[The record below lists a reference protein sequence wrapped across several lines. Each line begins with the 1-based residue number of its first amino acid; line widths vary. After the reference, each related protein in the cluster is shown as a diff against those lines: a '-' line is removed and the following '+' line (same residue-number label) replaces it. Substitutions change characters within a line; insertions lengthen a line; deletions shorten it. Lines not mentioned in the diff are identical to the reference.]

1 MIPPQFEYAAP
12 KTLQEAVEL
21 LSAKGE
27 SAKVLA
33 GGQSLIPLLKL
44 RLVSPALLVD
54 VGRIPGL
61 DYIRESEG
69 SLRLGAMVRVTSL
82 VESSLLRT
90 KYPVIHEAAKTIADP
105 LIRNLGTV
113 GGNMSHGDPSND
125 LPAVMLALGGELVAT
140 GPTGDRVV
148 SAENFFVDAFTTA
161 LAHDEILTEVR
172 VPVPFPR
179 SAGAYLKVKKKV
191 GDFATAGVAV
201 QVTTSRASEF
211 TKVGIGLTAV
221 GPTAVKARKA
231 EEALHGKK
239 TTDLRAVSEAAA
251 MAGEAS
257 SPTADIRGTVEYKR
271 SLVRLLVSRAL
282 KISSER
288 AEASGAR

>member
-1 MIPPQFEYAAP
+1 MIPPRFEYATP

-21 LSAKGE
+21 LRTRGE

-44 RLVSPALLVD
+44 RLASPALLVD

-61 DYIRESEG
+61 DYIRETER
-69 SLRLGAMVRVTSL
+69 SLKLGAMVRVTSL

-105 LIRNLGTV
+105 LVRNLGTV
-113 GGNMSHGDPSND
+113 GGNISHGDPSND

-148 SAENFFVDAFTTA
+148 DAEDFFVDAFTTA
-161 LAHDEILTEVR
+161 LAHYEILTEAR
-172 VPVPFPR
+172 VPVPPPR
-179 SAGAYLKVKKKV
+179 SAGAYLKVRRKV

-201 QVTTSRASEF
+201 QVTTSRTSEF
-211 TKVGIGLTAV
+211 TRVGIGLTAV
-221 GPTAVKARKA
+221 GPTAVKAKKA
-231 EEALHGKK
+231 EEALLGKK
-239 TTDLRAVSEAAA
+239 TTDQRAMNEAAA
-251 MAGEAS
+251 KAAEAS
-257 SPTADIRGTVEYKR
+257 NPTTDIRGTAEYKR
-271 SLVRLLVSRAL
+271 SVVRLLVSRAL
-282 KISSER
+282 KISGER
-288 AEASGAR
+288 AEAGGR